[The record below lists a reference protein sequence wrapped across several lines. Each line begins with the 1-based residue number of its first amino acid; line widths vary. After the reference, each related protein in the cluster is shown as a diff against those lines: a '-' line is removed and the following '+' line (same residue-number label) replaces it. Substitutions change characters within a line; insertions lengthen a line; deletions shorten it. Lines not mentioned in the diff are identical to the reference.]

1 MGIGQTEWIMANN
14 FLGICKKIRNVY
26 LDHYALW
33 YIDPRADAY
42 KIGTLI
48 DLRATRCV
56 LPDKQNLP
64 T

>member
-1 MGIGQTEWIMANN
+1 MI

-26 LDHYALW
+26 LDHYSLW
-33 YIDPRADAY
+33 YIDTRTDAY
-42 KIGTLI
+42 KMGTLM

-56 LPDKQNLP
+56 LPEKQNLP